1 MEQDMYMK
9 ILSLLKEHYDKDPLY
24 FVTSSDLRAKLGV
37 GSVDDI
43 RPYAENLEINRYVY
57 KQEGFF
63 SGMGTNFLLKIRHKG
78 IDALKAGA
86 VEINKECKLHGP
98 EKLKILELLNEK
110 DYYVGKR
117 DIIKATG
124 LDEYDTTLIADEM
137 EYCGLAKRV
146 EATYPAFTLK
156 ITDEGKEYL
165 TAAKTLAK
173 K

>member
-63 SGMGTNFLLKIRHKG
+63 SGMGTNFLLKIRHMG

-98 EKLKILELLNEK
+98 EKLKSSSSLTRRTTMSERGTSSRPPALTNTIQHSSPTRWSIVGSRSVWRRPILRL
-110 DYYVGKR
+110 R
-117 DIIKATG
+117 
-124 LDEYDTTLIADEM
+124 
-137 EYCGLAKRV
+137 
-146 EATYPAFTLK
+146 
-156 ITDEGKEYL
+156 
-165 TAAKTLAK
+165 
-173 K
+173 